1 MHAWVVKSKEKKH
14 LDVLSSWL
22 GTQEM
27 TSFRETDF
35 LIFSYG
41 KSDAAC
47 LPSTQA

>member
-14 LDVLSSWL
+14 LDVLFSWL
-22 GTQEM
+22 GTQET

-47 LPSTQA
+47 SPSTQA